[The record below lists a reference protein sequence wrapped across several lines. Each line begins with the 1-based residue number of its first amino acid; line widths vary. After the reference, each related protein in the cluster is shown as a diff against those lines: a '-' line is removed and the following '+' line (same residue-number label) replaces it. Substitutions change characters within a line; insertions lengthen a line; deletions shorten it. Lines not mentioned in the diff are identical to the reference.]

1 MDRRTLL
8 KGSFASSL
16 ALAAAPLPLASIGF
30 AKPAY
35 GVQKLIRLPDGRPG
49 ITAFINGQGPFLCLI
64 DTATSHSV
72 LTPPL
77 LQRLQLPVAPG
88 PAYDVITA
96 AGSVRSHFYQL
107 REVACAGVIVEG
119 GRVVVMELPRELGIV
134 GVLGADFLHNFTADL
149 DLGLQTLTLY
159 PEGTIVQNRGLRPVR
174 GRVNAYGFIVAQGL
188 VESTGVAV
196 VFDSG
201 AEHTVGNPAL
211 ARATQRKIKVI
222 MRVSETKVVDAARQ
236 RGWAETHGFSRVT
249 LGPVTWRERQIKI
262 ADMRVFEQIGL
273 ERVPA
278 LFIGMDLMGGRRV
291 VLDYGN
297 GVIALARQDEPGA
310 RS

>member
-8 KGSFASSL
+8 KSSL
-16 ALAAAPLPLASIGF
+16 ALAGAQVALAPIGF

-35 GVQKLIRLPDGRPG
+35 GMQKLVRLPDNRPG
-49 ITAFINGQGPFLCLI
+49 ITAYVNGQGPFLFLI
-64 DTATSHSV
+64 DSATSHSV
-72 LTPPL
+72 LAPAL
-77 LQRLQLPVAPG
+77 RERLQLPAVPG

-119 GRVVVMELPRELGIV
+119 GRVVVMELPRELGV
-134 GVLGADFLHNFTADL
+134 MGVLGADFLHNFTADL
-149 DLGLQTLTLY
+149 DLGNQTLTLY
-159 PEGTIVQNRGLRPVR
+159 PEATVVQNRGLRLVR
-174 GRVNAYGFIVAQGL
+174 GRVNAYGFIVVQGL
-188 VESTGVAV
+188 VESTPVAV

-211 ARATQRKIKVI
+211 ARATQRSIKVI
-222 MRVSETKVVDAARQ
+222 ARVSQTKVVDAARQ
-236 RGWAETHGFSRVT
+236 RGWAETLGFARIT
-249 LGPVTWRERQIKI
+249 LGPLAWRDRQIMI
-262 ADMRVFEQIGL
+262 ADMRVFAQIGL

-278 LFIGMDLMGGRRV
+278 LFVGMDLMGGRRV

-297 GVIALARQDEPGA
+297 GTIALARQDEPGA

>member
-8 KGSFASSL
+8 KGSL
-16 ALAAAPLPLASIGF
+16 ALAGAQLPLASVGF

-49 ITAFINGQGPFLCLI
+49 ITAFVNGQGPFLFLI
-64 DTATSHSV
+64 DSATSHSV
-72 LTPPL
+72 LTPAL
-77 LQRLQLPVAPG
+77 RDRLQLPVAPG

-119 GRVVVMELPRELGIV
+119 GRVVVMELPRDVGV
-134 GVLGADFLHNFTADL
+134 MGVLGADFLHNFTADL

-159 PEGTIVQNRGLRPVR
+159 PEGTVVQNRGLRPVR
-174 GRVNAYGFIVAQGL
+174 GRVNGYGFIVAQGL
-188 VESTGVAV
+188 VEGAGVAV
-196 VFDSG
+196 AFDSG
-201 AEHTVGNPAL
+201 AEYTVGNPAL
-211 ARATQRKIKVI
+211 ARATQRSIKII
-222 MRVSETKVVDAARQ
+222 TRVSQTKVVDAARQ
-236 RGWAETHGFSRVT
+236 RGWAETFGFSRIT
-249 LGPVTWRERQIKI
+249 LGPVTWRERQIMI
-262 ADMRVFEQIGL
+262 ADMRVFAQIGL

-278 LFIGMDLMGGRRV
+278 LFIGMDLMGGRRI

-297 GVIALARQDEPGA
+297 GTIGLARQDEPGA

>member
-1 MDRRTLL
+1 VDRRTLL
-8 KGSFASSL
+8 KSSL
-16 ALAAAPLPLASIGF
+16 ALAGAQLPFAQIGF

-49 ITAFINGQGPFLCLI
+49 ITAYINGQGPFLCLI
-64 DTATSHSV
+64 DSATSHSV

-77 LQRLQLPVAPG
+77 RDRLQLPVSPG

-119 GRVVVMELPRELGIV
+119 GRVVVMELPRELGVV
-134 GVLGADFLHNFTADL
+134 GVLGADFLHNFTVDL
-149 DLGLQTLTLY
+149 DLGTQTLTLY
-159 PEGTIVQNRGLRPVR
+159 PEATVVQNRGLRLLR
-174 GRVNAYGFIVAQGL
+174 GRVNAYGFIVVQGL
-188 VESTGVAV
+188 VESTPVAV

-201 AEHTVGNPAL
+201 AEYTVGNPAL
-211 ARATQRKIKVI
+211 ARATQRSIKVI
-222 MRVSETKVVDAARQ
+222 ARVSDTKVVDAARQ
-236 RGWAETHGFSRVT
+236 RGWAETLNFSRIT

-262 ADMRVFEQIGL
+262 ADMRVFAQIGL
-273 ERVPA
+273 ERSPA
-278 LFIGMDLMGGRRV
+278 LFVGMDLMSGRRV

-297 GVIALARQDEPGA
+297 GTIALARQDEPGA